1 MNNNE
6 TTDLKL
12 RLDDLNKQ
20 WSTVQKEIAELEKQS
35 SILNRDIRSIER
47 RLHELNPPPEQTPEQ
62 IQASLKSSSEVEPE
76 QTYLFNQLQYLT
88 QEHHQ
93 ASKSLP
99 RAISIFRHR
108 LKAKLDSLPSSR
120 EKKKLLSDIRN
131 ELIEG
136 KNIIQKALLKAGK

>member
-1 MNNNE
+1 MNNDE
-6 TTDLKL
+6 TTALKL

-20 WSTVQKEIAELEKQS
+20 RSTVQKEIAELEKQS

-76 QTYLFNQLQYLT
+76 QTYLFKELEYFKQK
-88 QEHHQ
+88 HHK
-93 ASKSLP
+93 ASKSLDHSI
-99 RAISIFRHR
+99 RAFPTR

-120 EKKKLLSDIRN
+120 EKKKLLSDIRKD
-131 ELIEG
+131 LVEG
-136 KNIIQKALLKAGK
+136 KIIIQKALLKVGK